1 MPGRP
6 LSAKPA
12 GEGGFRARGRKRRML
27 EETKGGKKGKNEGRH
42 RVRRREF
49 VVQEIVRSA
58 NVRRASF
65 A

>member
-1 MPGRP
+1 MPNRP
-6 LSAKPA
+6 E
-12 GEGGFRARGRKRRML
+12 EGGFRARGRRKRRMR

-58 NVRRASF
+58 NVRRVSF
-65 A
+65 V